1 MKLWDCQKGENAL
14 IEVAS
19 YYALNLKIFTLI
31 ESIVIVLRKKT
42 NQMSKMHVYHRIT
55 TIMLIWGLL
64 RTSGD
69 TTKVFFLIV
78 DKTGDVVRFIY
89 YLLSNFG
96 NYTRLY
102 MFLKRVKPMLIIM
115 QLIQFVVVILHSTV
129 TVMGDCENIPKVY
142 YLIIAN
148 SVLFFWVYL
157 KFYRENFNKKTHVK

>member
-1 MKLWDCQKGENAL
+1 LKLWECQNEGQNAF
-14 IEVAS
+14 IEIAS
-19 YYALNLKIFTLI
+19 YYALNLKLFTLI

-64 RTSGD
+64 RTGD

-115 QLIQFVVVILHSTV
+115 QLIQFVVIILHSTV
-129 TVMGDCENIPKVY
+129 TVMGDCEKIPKVY